1 MIKIRLFFLIFF
13 AASTINAQKIEYVSI
28 DSLNKIYNKNF
39 KLSSKVSPESFSK
52 LANNF
57 LKLLNSQK
65 YIHLSKNQKQH
76 QFQQI
81 NDHER
86 MAPLRVNTLLD
97 LMLFGTIKNN
107 IDSVNYYQQK
117 ISLLTNNLGLLG
129 ESFGITAFTYQ
140 NNNLFAEAIKNFV
153 KASDTYRSS
162 NIKET
167 QYKEIFSLVNL
178 TNCLLELGS
187 VEQATITNIKL
198 QKIISDFKAH
208 PRSKNLKE
216 LIKVQQARILVT
228 SKKFKEAKIVLDK
241 VVKKNLD
248 LENLQIEYYDVLHD
262 TYNGLENYKLG
273 EYYLEKSKNPNN
285 SISSSE
291 FQDYYYTI
299 DKLQYAIF
307 KNNNSIADF
316 YFKKL
321 QDSDESSIS
330 YFKSYQGDKTISNYY
345 AFKNNY
351 KKAFEFLKKSDSIQN
366 SKNSERVKMKLDI
379 ERFYVQLDGELEKM
393 KQLSLKKDDLLVKS
407 RNQYIIIG
415 LFIVIVF
422 ASFFIITNN
431 QRKKKQYRLEVSLKA
446 QKTILES
453 KEKFLEN
460 MSHEIRTPITS
471 ILGYL
476 NLLNEEGLIVE
487 KRIRYTNSAIKNSK
501 KMISSLN
508 NFLTLLSA
516 EKSPVESSQKTS
528 INLTDF
534 IKEITATYLPDFE
547 IKKMNFYYKT
557 NANHNLVITYDI
569 ESLKAIIN
577 NLISNA
583 IKYSNSNTSVYFSII
598 LTESSLIIS
607 VKDQGYGIEKSEK
620 EKIFTRFYQTKNN
633 RSTSGFGIG
642 LSLIDE
648 LVKRLDGII
657 TLETEINKGSI
668 FSVELPFKLSNYTLN
683 TSSIQNDFK
692 LLTSDNFLGTKTKE
706 SNNYPK
712 ALIVDDNTEMISY
725 LKEIFSDFI
734 DCTFAFNGKEALR
747 NVREKSFDLIISD
760 LRMPEMDGAQFKKE
774 LNKIDH
780 YKDIPFILITSVSN
794 LTSLSLKNTLGFN
807 EYIEKPFTKSEIIS
821 RVQFSLERTLNRKK
835 ILGLDTANVDF
846 ESSSITLVHQ
856 IKECILSNL
865 TNPDF
870 NVVVLSKACGYGQ
883 KKLNEILKYK
893 LGLSLVNI
901 ILEIRLLKAYELIVK
916 NRYPTLN
923 EVMYAVGINSR
934 SYFHKKFQD
943 RFGIKAGDLKNKH
956 CNLM

>member
-1 MIKIRLFFLIFF
+1 MIKIRVFFLMLF
-13 AASTINAQKIEYVSI
+13 AVCSINAQKIEYVSL
-28 DSLNKIYNKNF
+28 DSLNKIYNKNYN
-39 KLSSKVSPESFSK
+39 LSRKVSPESFSK

-86 MAPLRVNTLLD
+86 MAPLRVKTLLD

-107 IDSVNYYQQK
+107 VDSVNHYQQK
-117 ISLLTNNLGLLG
+117 ISLLTNDSGLLG
-129 ESFGITAFTYQ
+129 KSHGITAFAYQ
-140 NNNLFAEAIKNFV
+140 NNNLFAEAIKSYV
-153 KASDTYRSS
+153 KASDTYSSS
-162 NIKET
+162 NIKKT
-167 QYKEIFSLVNL
+167 QYREIFSLVNL

-187 VEQATITNIKL
+187 VEQATITNTKL

-216 LIKVQQARILVT
+216 LIKVQQARILIT
-228 SKKFKEAKIVLDK
+228 SKNFKEAKNILDK
-241 VVKKNLD
+241 VVEKNLD
-248 LENLQIEYYDVLHD
+248 VESLKIEYYDALHD
-262 TYNGLENYKLG
+262 TYNGLENYNLG
-273 EYYLEKSKNPNN
+273 EYYLEKSIKPNG
-285 SISSSE
+285 SIFSE
-291 FQDYYYTI
+291 YLDYFHII
-299 DKLQYAIF
+299 DKLQYAIYK
-307 KNNNSIADF
+307 KNKSSVDF

-321 QDSDESSIS
+321 EYSDESSIS
-330 YFKSYQGDKTISNYY
+330 YFKSYLGEKTISNYY
-345 AFKNNY
+345 AFKKNY
-351 KKAFEFLKKSDSIQN
+351 KKAFEFLKKSDSIKN

-415 LFIVIVF
+415 MFIVIVF
-422 ASFFIITNN
+422 ASFFIIINN
-431 QRKKKQYRLEVSLKA
+431 QRKKKQYRLEVSFRA

-476 NLLNEEGLIVE
+476 NLLNEEGLIAE
-487 KRIRYTNSAIKNSK
+487 KRIRYTNIAIKNSK

-583 IKYSNSNTSVYFSII
+583 IKYSNSNTSVYFSIN
-598 LTESSLIIS
+598 LTESSLIIT

-620 EKIFTRFYQTKNN
+620 DKIFTRFYQTKKN
-633 RSTSGFGIG
+633 RTTAGFGIG

-648 LVKRLDGII
+648 LAKRLKGTI
-657 TLETEINKGSI
+657 TLETEINKGSV
-668 FSVELPFKLSNYTLN
+668 FRVELPFKLSNYTLN

-692 LLTSDNFLGTKTKE
+692 LLTTDKSLDTKTKG

-725 LKEIFSDFI
+725 LKDIFSDFI

-835 ILGLDTANVDF
+835 ILGVDTTNIDF
-846 ESSSITLVHQ
+846 ESSSKTLIHQ

-893 LGLSLVNI
+893 LGLSLVNV

-916 NRYPTLN
+916 NRYPTLK

-934 SYFHKKFQD
+934 PYFYKKFQD

>member
-162 NIKET
+162 TIKET

-241 VVKKNLD
+241 VVEKNLD

-291 FQDYYYTI
+291 FQDYYYII

-307 KNNNSIADF
+307 KNNNSSADF

-460 MSHEIRTPITS
+460 MSHEIEP
-471 ILGYL
+471 
-476 NLLNEEGLIVE
+476 LLL
-487 KRIRYTNSAIKNSK
+487 
-501 KMISSLN
+501 
-508 NFLTLLSA
+508 
-516 EKSPVESSQKTS
+516 
-528 INLTDF
+528 
-534 IKEITATYLPDFE
+534 
-547 IKKMNFYYKT
+547 
-557 NANHNLVITYDI
+557 
-569 ESLKAIIN
+569 
-577 NLISNA
+577 
-583 IKYSNSNTSVYFSII
+583 
-598 LTESSLIIS
+598 
-607 VKDQGYGIEKSEK
+607 
-620 EKIFTRFYQTKNN
+620 
-633 RSTSGFGIG
+633 
-642 LSLIDE
+642 
-648 LVKRLDGII
+648 
-657 TLETEINKGSI
+657 
-668 FSVELPFKLSNYTLN
+668 
-683 TSSIQNDFK
+683 
-692 LLTSDNFLGTKTKE
+692 
-706 SNNYPK
+706 
-712 ALIVDDNTEMISY
+712 
-725 LKEIFSDFI
+725 
-734 DCTFAFNGKEALR
+734 
-747 NVREKSFDLIISD
+747 
-760 LRMPEMDGAQFKKE
+760 QF
-774 LNKIDH
+774 
-780 YKDIPFILITSVSN
+780 
-794 LTSLSLKNTLGFN
+794 
-807 EYIEKPFTKSEIIS
+807 
-821 RVQFSLERTLNRKK
+821 
-835 ILGLDTANVDF
+835 
-846 ESSSITLVHQ
+846 
-856 IKECILSNL
+856 
-865 TNPDF
+865 
-870 NVVVLSKACGYGQ
+870 
-883 KKLNEILKYK
+883 
-893 LGLSLVNI
+893 
-901 ILEIRLLKAYELIVK
+901 
-916 NRYPTLN
+916 
-923 EVMYAVGINSR
+923 
-934 SYFHKKFQD
+934 
-943 RFGIKAGDLKNKH
+943 
-956 CNLM
+956 